1 MTLPD
6 AIHDLEALKNDHAQ
20 TGKEIMQKVIYPLD
34 FLAFAVLN
42 RSLRLTSGFLTLI
55 REKNLIAAAP
65 LVRLQLDNCLRFFAS
80 TLVDQ
85 PHDFAIQ
92 VLGGRR
98 IDQTKDRSGKRL
110 TDSYLKQLLSAHE
123 PWIDPV
129 YKETS
134 GFIHLSE
141 KHIFNSL
148 AVTDVEERN
157 ILMKISDTDEF
168 APEEAY
174 IEAVEVFTRTTK
186 LALTFASAWATQ
198 RNGPQQDKP
207 SSMCRRRATASHQR
221 TGRPDD
227 PDDPDTEPH
236 EKRDGLPP
244 ALPSDAVFRKARL
257 DTVKRLSA
265 YEMITSEP
273 SLGKEW
279 P

>member
-1 MTLPD
+1 MVRDSGVAHKAVEDFAKRWDAKRMTLAE
-6 AIHDLEALKNDHAQ
+6 AIHNLEVLKDDHAQ
-20 TGKEIMQKVIYPLD
+20 TGKGIMQKVIYPLD

-42 RSLRLTSGFLTLI
+42 RSLRLTSGFLTLV

-92 VLGGRR
+92 VLGGTR
-98 IDQTKDRSGKRL
+98 IDQMKDRSGKRL

-148 AVTDVEERN
+148 TLTNVETRE
-157 ILMKISDTDEF
+157 ILMKISDSDEF
-168 APEEAY
+168 VPEEAY
-174 IEAVEVFTRTTK
+174 LEAVDVFTGTTK
-186 LALTFASAWATQ
+186 LALTFALAWAAQ
-198 RNGPQQDKP
+198 RNRPQLENP
-207 SSMCRRRATASHQR
+207 SQ
-221 TGRPDD
+221 
-227 PDDPDTEPH
+227 
-236 EKRDGLPP
+236 K
-244 ALPSDAVFRKARL
+244 
-257 DTVKRLSA
+257 
-265 YEMITSEP
+265 
-273 SLGKEW
+273 
-279 P
+279 